1 MAFDR
6 IGIIGTGLMGAS
18 VGLAVKAT
26 KPNSRILGFDATGG
40 NARDAQ
46 RVKAIDKAASLT
58 ETVRE
63 SDLVVVATPVGAM
76 KSLFQEVAPLLK
88 AGAVVT
94 DVGSTKARVLE
105 WAQEFLPTGTQFI
118 GGHPMAGRTETGADA
133 ADAKLFQGTVWCVT
147 PSPAATR
154 ESIDRLLK
162 LIEDIGATPYFL
174 DAEEH
179 DGLAAAVSHLPYL
192 QSVALISQV
201 GSERSWRESAS
212 VAATGF
218 AYATHLTDSDPQ
230 MWTDVV
236 RTNRANV
243 VRRIDGLIRELE
255 ILRDAIE
262 RDEPGVK
269 EHFER
274 ARALHQDWLAG
285 RAQGTAGEKG
295 SEMPNTRSMITGGLF
310 GRWGEKKEADK
321 EAR

>member
-6 IGIIGTGLMGAS
+6 IGVIGTGLIGAS
-18 VGLAVKAT
+18 VGLAVKAA
-26 KPNSRILGFDATGG
+26 KPNARILGFDASGG
-40 NARDAQ
+40 RARDAQ
-46 RVKAIDKAASLT
+46 RVKAIDKAASLA

-76 KSLFQEVAPLLK
+76 KALFQEIAPLLK

-105 WAQEFLPTGTQFI
+105 WAQEHLPPGTQFV
-118 GGHPMAGRTETGADA
+118 GGHPMAARTDTGADA

-179 DGLAAAVSHLPYL
+179 DGLAAAVSHLPYV
-192 QSVALISQV
+192 QAVALMHQV
-201 GSERSWRESAS
+201 GGERSWRESAS
-212 VAATGF
+212 VAATNF
-218 AYATHLTDSDPQ
+218 AYATHLVDHDPEIWSD
-230 MWTDVV
+230 VLL
-236 RTNRANV
+236 TNRENV
-243 VRRIDGLIRELE
+243 VRRIDGLIQQLE
-255 ILRDAIE
+255 ILRGLVENGEGDLQPRLA
-262 RDEPGVK
+262 
-269 EHFER
+269 R

-285 RAQGTAGEKG
+285 RAQGTTADQG
-295 SEMPNTRSMITGGLF
+295 SEMPNTRSMISGGLF
-310 GRWGEKKEADK
+310 GKWGEKKDPD
-321 EAR
+321 RGSR